1 MEPVLRIG
9 IQIGEDPHGV
19 RRERVRERGLAP
31 LGREPLLDL
40 ARERLLA
47 LDGLARYLA
56 SGLLGYDR
64 RLDVL
69 RAHAGKLGVL
79 GAHAFDLHAQRTAR
93 RRALGHGEAAHEVV
107 GGVQQHD
114 RLLVGD
120 APDDA
125 AGDLGVFLVFFREE
139 CVGRLSAVPAHHLP
153 AAVVELAHE
162 RQVGEPLLLDAL
174 RELRDAGLVHRVGGV
189 GGVVGYLFDGDP
201 LDGVVVAD
209 RCAPVKQP
217 GDGEPRCRGF
227 SHGAPPRRAP
237 RSPWRAGCSA

>member
-69 RAHAGKLGVL
+69 
-79 GAHAFDLHAQRTAR
+79 GAHARKPRVLCPHALDLHAERAAR
-93 RRALGHGEAAHEVV
+93 RCTLRYGEAAHEVI
-107 GGVQQHD
+107 GGMQQHD
-114 RLLVGD
+114 GLLVGD
-120 APDDA
+120 VADDT
-125 AGDLGVFLVFFREE
+125 AGNLSVFLVFFGEQG
-139 CVGRLSAVPAHHLP
+139 VGRLAAVPAHHLP
-153 AAVVELAHE
+153 APVVELADE
-162 RQVGEPLLLDAL
+162 RQVGEPLLLYAPCQL
-174 RELRDAGLVHRVGGV
+174 GYARIVHRVGGV
-189 GGVVGYLFDGDP
+189 GGMVGYLADGDP
-201 LDGVVVAD
+201 LDGVVASGRRV
-209 RCAPVKQP
+209 PVEQAR
-217 GDGEPRCRGF
+217 DGEAGCDRF
-227 SHGAPPRRAP
+227 SHGAPPLRAS
-237 RSPWRAGCSA
+237 RSPSRGGCRA